1 MLNKAVDDIN
11 KGKIPDL
18 NNPLK
23 EVAKEINL
31 HCSAIIPETYL
42 PDVHHRLIFYKRLAN
57 AKNMNEIHALQIEMI
72 DRFGPLPDVSKR
84 LFVISQL
91 KLNCELH
98 GMQTVEIGEER
109 GKVVF
114 ADTTDI
120 NPLAIV
126 KLVQEDSSNYQFEGT
141 STLITAHN
149 LNSFE
154 DRAQFLEELI
164 HKLTHSSPEGPH
176 A

>member
-1 MLNKAVDDIN
+1 
-11 KGKIPDL
+11 
-18 NNPLK
+18 
-23 EVAKEINL
+23 
-31 HCSAIIPETYL
+31 
-42 PDVHHRLIFYKRLAN
+42 
-57 AKNMNEIHALQIEMI
+57 
-72 DRFGPLPDVSKR
+72 
-84 LFVISQL
+84 
-91 KLNCELH
+91 
-98 GMQTVEIGEER
+98 MQTVEIGEER

-114 ADTTDI
+114 ADSTDI

-126 KLVQEDSSNYQFEGT
+126 KLVQEDSNTYQFEGT
-141 STLITAHN
+141 STLITAHH